1 MLIQQI
7 NNNLQQI
14 NLTGNIDV
22 NAIILFVIE
31 EVQENV
37 FVFL

>member
-22 NAIILFVIE
+22 NATILFVIE

-37 FVFL
+37 FGFL

>member
-37 FVFL
+37 FGFL